1 MAKNTGV
8 EYELLVKE
16 IFEQILKYNLA
27 NLKTLKIEHDVY
39 IKGNLG
45 THQIDV
51 YWEFEFNGIK
61 YKTVVQAKDWNSN
74 VPQEKILAFNQI
86 LQDIPG
92 QPRGI
97 FITKTGYQKGAREI
111 AEKLNIVL
119 YELRKPTDKD
129 WEGKMRDLKI
139 ILHGICPHLISCTP
153 IFDKEYLEEYY
164 PDLKNRYVVCNPIE
178 SNIVDFNGQKQ
189 CSFMDLLNKLMKVNV
204 GFNEETE
211 VEKMFDEPLY
221 LLTEKNDKFK
231 VKGLIIKYIVRK
243 IDNEINIKGDNI
255 VGFILCNVLDKTE
268 QRISPQKELIDKS
281 PIPVKE
287 GVV

>member
-8 EYELLVKE
+8 EYEVLVKE

-164 PDLKNRYVVCNPIE
+164 PDLKNRYFVCNPIE

-243 IDNEINIKGDNI
+243 IDNEINIKGDNM

-281 PIPVKE
+281 LIPVKE

>member
-8 EYELLVKE
+8 EYEVLVKE

-119 YELRKPTDKD
+119 YELRKPTYKD

-139 ILHGICPHLISCTP
+139 ILHGICSHLISCTP

-164 PDLKNRYVVCNPIE
+164 PDLKNRYFVCNPIE

-243 IDNEINIKGDNI
+243 IDNEINIKGDNM

>member
-8 EYELLVKE
+8 EYEVLVKE

-45 THQIDV
+45 THQIYV

-139 ILHGICPHLISCTP
+139 ILHGICSHLISCTP

-164 PDLKNRYVVCNPIE
+164 PDLKNRYFVCNPIE

-243 IDNEINIKGDNI
+243 IDNEINIKGDNM

>member
-8 EYELLVKE
+8 EYEVLVKE

-204 GFNEETE
+204 GFNEEIE

-243 IDNEINIKGDNI
+243 IDNEINIKGDNM

>member
-281 PIPVKE
+281 PISVKE

>member
-8 EYELLVKE
+8 EYEVLVKE

-164 PDLKNRYVVCNPIE
+164 PDLKNRYFVCNPIE

-243 IDNEINIKGDNI
+243 IDNEINIKGDNM

>member
-8 EYELLVKE
+8 EYEVLVKE

-61 YKTVVQAKDWNSN
+61 YKTIVQAKDWNSN

-97 FITKTGYQKGAREI
+97 FITKTGYQKGAKEI

-139 ILHGICPHLISCTP
+139 ILHGICSHLISCTP

-164 PDLKNRYVVCNPIE
+164 PDLKNRYFVCNPIE

-243 IDNEINIKGDNI
+243 IDNEINIKGDNM

>member
-8 EYELLVKE
+8 EYEVLVKE

-164 PDLKNRYVVCNPIE
+164 PDLKNRYFVCNPIE

-189 CSFMDLLNKLMKVNV
+189 CSFMDLLNKLMKANV

-243 IDNEINIKGDNI
+243 IDNEINIKGDNM

>member
-164 PDLKNRYVVCNPIE
+164 PDLKNRYFVCNPIE

>member
-8 EYELLVKE
+8 EYEVLVKE

-164 PDLKNRYVVCNPIE
+164 PDLKNRYVVCNPME

-243 IDNEINIKGDNI
+243 IDNEINIKGDNM

>member
-27 NLKTLKIEHDVY
+27 NLNTLKIEHDVY

-153 IFDKEYLEEYY
+153 VFDKEYLEEYY

-281 PIPVKE
+281 PI
-287 GVV
+287 

>member
-8 EYELLVKE
+8 EYEVLVKE

-119 YELRKPTDKD
+119 YELRKPTDKA

-139 ILHGICPHLISCTP
+139 ILHGICSHLISCTP

-164 PDLKNRYVVCNPIE
+164 PDLKNRYFVCNPIE

-243 IDNEINIKGDNI
+243 IDNEINIKGDNM

>member
-1 MAKNTGV
+1 MEKNTGV

-27 NLKTLKIEHDVY
+27 NLKTLKIEHNVY

-129 WEGKMRDLKI
+129 WEGRMRDLKI

-204 GFNEETE
+204 GFNEEIE

-281 PIPVKE
+281 PIPVK
-287 GVV
+287 

>member
-1 MAKNTGV
+1 MEKNTGI

-97 FITKTGYQKGAREI
+97 FITKTGYQKGAKEI

-164 PDLKNRYVVCNPIE
+164 PDLKNRYVVCNPME
-178 SNIVDFNGQKQ
+178 SNIVDFKGQKQ
-189 CSFMDLLNKLMKVNV
+189 CSFMDLLNKLMNVNV

-211 VEKMFDEPLY
+211 VEKMFDKPLY

-281 PIPVKE
+281 LISVKG
-287 GVV
+287 GVI

>member
-8 EYELLVKE
+8 EYEVLVKE

-45 THQIDV
+45 IHQIDV

-97 FITKTGYQKGAREI
+97 FITKTGYQKGAKEI

-129 WEGKMRDLKI
+129 WEGKMRDMKI

-164 PDLKNRYVVCNPIE
+164 PDLKNRYVVCNPME
-178 SNIVDFNGQKQ
+178 SNIVDFKGQKQ
-189 CSFMDLLNKLMKVNV
+189 CSFMDLLNKLMNVNV

-211 VEKMFDEPLY
+211 VEKMFDKPLY

-281 PIPVKE
+281 PISVKG
-287 GVV
+287 GVI